1 MSAEHDHDA
10 HAGHDD
16 HAGHDHAAH
25 AHLSYPEAVANY
37 RANKDEFF
45 RESDGSPIPAADR
58 PTFLGLPY
66 FAVDESLRFEGLAL
80 EPYAGSEP
88 AAFQIPTSDGKLR
101 DAVRAG
107 VFRFEL
113 GGTTHALTGYS
124 FAQGASDS
132 IFVPFLDGTSGT
144 ESYGAG
150 RYLDMYPE
158 HDGTLR
164 ARLQPRLPPVVRVR
178 HEVLVPAHA
187 RGEPASGP
195 HRGRRAPGGRVVMV
209 KS

>member
-1 MSAEHDHDA
+1 MSLEHDHDA
-10 HAGHDD
+10 HADHDHDHAEHD
-16 HAGHDHAAH
+16 HAGH
-25 AHLSYPEAVANY
+25 AHLSYPDAIANY

-58 PTFLGLPY
+58 ATFLGLPY
-66 FAVDESLRFEGLAL
+66 FAVDESLRFEGLPL

-107 VFRFEL
+107 VFRFEI
-113 GGTTHALTGYS
+113 GGATHTLTGYS

-132 IFVPFLDGTSGT
+132 IFVPFLDATSGA

-158 HDGTLR
+158 HDGSYALDFNLAYHPSCVYDMKFSCPLTP
-164 ARLQPRLPPVVRVR
+164 AENRLPIRI
-178 HEVLVPAHA
+178 EA
-187 RGEPASGP
+187 GERLAVES
-195 HRGRRAPGGRVVMV
+195 
-209 KS
+209 